1 MSVALKSK
9 KKKKSIKKKKGKLGV
24 HEKIIQRKAK
34 IRHCVEE
41 TRSGTER
48 PIKEQ
53 RDECVCCPKC
63 QQCVLKIPGGS
74 ELGEIG
80 LIAKI
85 RQLNSILI
93 SPKETDLYKKRLHDL
108 EN

>member
-1 MSVALKSK
+1 M
-9 KKKKSIKKKKGKLGV
+9 
-24 HEKIIQRKAK
+24 
-34 IRHCVEE
+34 EE